1 MGETASQIENHIE
14 ETREDLGS
22 NLHELE
28 ERVKRATDWR
38 LQFKNN
44 PSLFLAVAFGA
55 GLLIARMT
63 R

>member
-28 ERVKRATDWR
+28 ERVKLATDWR
-38 LQFKNN
+38 SHFRNN
-44 PSLFLAVAFGA
+44 PWLLLGLAFGG
-55 GLLIARMT
+55 GLLLARIS

>member
-28 ERVKRATDWR
+28 ERVKLATDWR
-38 LQFKNN
+38 RQFRNN
-44 PSLFLAVAFGA
+44 PAIFLALAFGG
-55 GLLIARMT
+55 GLLLARMT